1 MKKHTT
7 STAIPTYALKAEALA
22 SMSASF
28 ERFCLAAGLETLSEM
43 LEQDAT
49 AACGERHERGERR
62 QAHRWGRTKGKIGF
76 HGGKVEIER
85 PRVRGLDGAER
96 VLPSWENA
104 VSEDLLGKWAMNQ
117 MLINVS
123 TRRFKRS
130 VRLPEGDVPA
140 SDGAGL
146 SKSAT
151 SRRFVALSAARMKA
165 WMETRLDDLDLL
177 AIQIDGIHMDE
188 DMLLV
193 AAIGVDANGDKH
205 PLGLVE
211 GATENATTVQ
221 ALIDNLVERGL
232 DPTVRRLFIIDG
244 SKALSKA
251 IRRTFGRDTAIQ
263 RCQIHKAR
271 NILERLPKSMHA
283 SVRRVLRQ
291 AWEMDDAEKGR
302 NAHSQSRP
310 PSRTGL
316 ERRFRF
322 DPGRD
327 RRDAH
332 RHEARP
338 PSRTA
343 PLARLHQHHRECH
356 GHGAQ
361 GLPQRQILALAL
373 DGPAMGRRR
382 HAGSDQG
389 LPSIEGIQASAGSSR
404 CSCKARPTAAF
415 RRGACSNRRGCVNFN
430 AQRPLR
436 EFQQTRDIPRCC
448 VRPRQGFPTI
458 LKLTF

>member
-1 MKKHTT
+1 MLKREERRCSPWAFRLGGLIPRKESNAMKKNTT
-7 STAIPTYALKAEALA
+7 STAISTYALKAEALA

-76 HGGKVEIER
+76 HGGKVDIER
-85 PRVRGLDGAER
+85 PRVRGLDGVER

-193 AAIGVDANGDKH
+193 AAIGVDAKGDKH

-244 SKALSKA
+244 AKALSKA
-251 IRRTFGRDTAIQ
+251 MRRSSVARFTRRATFWSGCPNRCTLRCGASCGKPGKWTTPKGPKRSFAISPAVSNRTGTAFPLRSWKGST
-263 RCQIHKAR
+263 RCSLSRGSASLANCAAR
-271 NILERLPKSMHA
+271 SPAPTSSRMSWARCARSAATSNTGARPRWPCDGQPPPCRKQPRA
-283 SVRRVLRQ
+283 SV
-291 AWEMDDAEKGR
+291 D
-302 NAHSQSRP
+302 
-310 PSRTGL
+310 
-316 ERRFRF
+316 
-322 DPGRD
+322 
-327 RRDAH
+327 
-332 RHEARP
+332 
-338 PSRTA
+338 
-343 PLARLHQHHRECH
+343 
-356 GHGAQ
+356 
-361 GLPQRQILALAL
+361 
-373 DGPAMGRRR
+373 
-382 HAGSDQG
+382 
-389 LPSIEGIQASAGSSR
+389 
-404 CSCKARPTAAF
+404 
-415 RRGACSNRRGCVNFN
+415 
-430 AQRPLR
+430 
-436 EFQQTRDIPRCC
+436 
-448 VRPRQGFPTI
+448 
-458 LKLTF
+458 